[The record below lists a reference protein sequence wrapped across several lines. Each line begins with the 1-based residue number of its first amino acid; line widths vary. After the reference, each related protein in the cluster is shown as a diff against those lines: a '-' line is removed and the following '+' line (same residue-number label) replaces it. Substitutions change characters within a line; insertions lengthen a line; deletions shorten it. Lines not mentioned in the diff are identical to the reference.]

1 MQLQLIRGNFIG
13 WLIYDED
20 KNPISNFRPEV
31 LAVVNTYS
39 DSKAEPVVYV
49 KLRLLFGNNQRSE
62 EFLELL
68 SCLESTKWLNKD
80 IRCRIHP
87 EVSQGK
93 SNRYLMDCV
102 RLALPTAPVE
112 KLYRINQL
120 GVHLIEDEPVFCTGG
135 GLVSPPAGKENGP
148 NVELE
153 KTPFNLDIDSNI
165 TEKDAVA
172 GMLEL
177 ISLCP
182 NAGRIISTY
191 SLLYLMRKVYQ
202 TAWKSPCFS
211 LFLHGLTGTKKTTI
225 SAFLTQVYNRDR
237 GIASPPRLN
246 SSIAAAVA
254 IIYEK
259 RDCVVVLDDLF
270 PAESN
275 DIRQKQEE
283 TLFEITRI
291 IADGIE
297 PGRMRGKQVAKSPP
311 TCGVLFTGEYLI
323 GTGSNAARL
332 LPVEMTPI
340 DGEKLKQFQDNP
352 LIVSTFYY
360 YFINWFISNYHAI
373 ADLLKQWLE
382 IYRRVRLNVHPRLQ
396 ETHYFLN
403 TAYTLLLQ
411 YCFEIDIISEQ
422 EAKSLHRSFLSLLT
436 SLVQTQNERANQNN
450 FSEPGVIE
458 PLARIR
464 TMYQD
469 GSFHLADSTKQFT
482 SGHDGLI
489 HDGCLC
495 LRGENFRKKVCTS
508 PLSTN
513 YDEVL
518 DALEAQGALKRGKD
532 KRTIQI
538 YGTSG
543 KRFYAIPLEKLR

>member
-1 MQLQLIRGNFIG
+1 MG

-20 KNPISNFRPEV
+20 KNPISNFSPEV
-31 LAVVNTYS
+31 LAVVNIYS
-39 DSKAEPVVYV
+39 DPKAEPVAYV

-68 SCLESTKWLNKD
+68 SCLESTKWLDKD
-80 IRCRIHP
+80 IRCRLHP

-102 RLALPTAPVE
+102 RSALPTAPVE

-120 GVHLIEDEPVFCTGG
+120 GVHLIEDEPVFCTGR
-135 GLVSPPAGKENGP
+135 GLLRSPAGKKNSS

-153 KTPFNLDIDSNI
+153 KIPFNLDIDLNI
-165 TEKDAVA
+165 TEKEAVA

-182 NAGRIISTY
+182 NAGRVISTY
-191 SLLYLMRKVYQ
+191 SLLNLMRKVYEA
-202 TAWKSPCFS
+202 AWKSPCCS
-211 LFLHGLTGTKKTTI
+211 LFLYGLTGTKKTTI
-225 SAFLTQVYNRDR
+225 STFLTQVYNRDR
-237 GIASPPRLN
+237 GIACPPRLN

-297 PGRMRGKQVAKSPP
+297 PGRMRGKQVAKAPP

-323 GTGSNAARL
+323 GTGSTAARL

-340 DGEKLKQFQDNP
+340 DGEKLKQFQDKP
-352 LIVSTFYY
+352 LVVSTFYY
-360 YFINWFISNYHAI
+360 YFIKWFISNYHAI

-382 IYRRVRLNVHPRLQ
+382 IYRGVRLGVHDRLQ

-403 TAYTLLLQ
+403 TTYALLLQ
-411 YCFEIDIISEQ
+411 YCYEIDIISEQ
-422 EAKSLHRSFLSLLT
+422 EVKSLHSSFLSLLT
-436 SLVQTQNERANQNN
+436 GLVQAQDERVKQTN
-450 FSEPGVIE
+450 FSEPNTLDF
-458 PLARIR
+458 LARIR

-469 GSFHLADSTKQFT
+469 GRFHLADNAKQFT
-482 SGHDGLI
+482 SVHDGLI

-508 PLSTN
+508 LLSTN

-538 YGTSG
+538 YGTNG
-543 KRFYAIPLEKLR
+543 KRFYAIPLETLC

>member
-1 MQLQLIRGNFIG
+1 ME

-20 KNPISNFRPEV
+20 ERPISNFRPEV
-31 LAVVNTYS
+31 LAVVNVYS
-39 DSKAEPVVYV
+39 TTEAEPVAYV
-49 KLRLLFGNNQRSE
+49 KLRLLFGDGQHSK
-62 EFLELL
+62 EFNEIL
-68 SCLESTKWLNKD
+68 SGLDNTKWLERD
-80 IRCRIHP
+80 IRCRLHP

-102 RLALPTAPVE
+102 RSALPTAPVE

-135 GLVSPPAGKENGP
+135 GLFRPPAGKKNNS

-153 KTPFNLDIDSNI
+153 KIPFNLDIDSTI
-165 TEKDAVA
+165 TEKEAVA

-182 NAGRIISTY
+182 NAGRVISTH
-191 SLLYLMRKVYQ
+191 SLLYLLRKVYEDV
-202 TAWKSPCFS
+202 WKSPCCS
-211 LFLHGLTGTKKTTI
+211 LFLYGLTGTKKTTI
-225 SAFLTQVYNRDR
+225 SSFLTQMYNRDR

-297 PGRMRGKQVAKSPP
+297 PGRMRGKQVAKAPP

-340 DGEKLKQFQDNP
+340 DGEKLKQFQDKP
-352 LIVSTFYY
+352 LVVSTFYY
-360 YFINWFISNYHAI
+360 YFIKWFISNYSDI
-373 ADLLKQWLE
+373 ADLLRQWLE
-382 IYRRVRLNVHPRLQ
+382 IYHGVHLNVHLRLQ
-396 ETHYFLN
+396 ESHYFLN
-403 TAYTLLLQ
+403 TAYALLLQ
-411 YCFEIDIISEQ
+411 YCYEINIISEH
-422 EAKSLHRSFLSLLT
+422 EAKSLHLSFLSLLT
-436 SLVQTQNERANQNN
+436 NLVQTQNERANRNN
-450 FSEPGVIE
+450 TREPSVID

-464 TMYQD
+464 TMYHD
-469 GSFHLADSTKQFT
+469 GGLSIADSAKQLM

-495 LRGENFRKKVCTS
+495 LRGENFRKKVCTT